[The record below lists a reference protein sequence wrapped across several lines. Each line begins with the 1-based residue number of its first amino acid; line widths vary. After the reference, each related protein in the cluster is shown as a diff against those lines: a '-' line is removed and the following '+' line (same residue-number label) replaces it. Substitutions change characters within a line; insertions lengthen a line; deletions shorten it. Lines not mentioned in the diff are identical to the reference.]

1 MENNPI
7 SESEFNFENQEF
19 NNSFQKID
27 LFFNGYKNLCRKY
40 KFFIAG
46 GDIFPV
52 EDDQELER
60 SFQEL
65 SKNIFTFW

>member
-7 SESEFNFENQEF
+7 PEPIVNSENDEFV
-19 NNSFQKID
+19 NSFQKID
-27 LFFNGYKNLCRKY
+27 LFFNEYKNLCRKY